1 MFEGTIVDVPKGG
14 RQNKMRGETVKID
27 TTNILFICAGAFS
40 GLDKVIDNRISRSSI
55 GFAAPL
61 KVTYLLLMCSLPL
74 PVKGENTTKVVLL
87 LFDLLSYC

>member
-61 KVTYLLLMCSLPL
+61 KVILIISSSVCSLS
-74 PVKGENTTKVVLL
+74 
-87 LFDLLSYC
+87 LSLSLSSSLQ